1 MDQPLTP
8 QEVSHAA
15 SISMQQDGD
24 IRTRVRDLTLRALQ
38 NRQLEAAEIR
48 AVVRAVG
55 EGVSLG
61 AEHRVGEV
69 KQALS
74 AALSGLD
81 DALVKAAQA
90 TQLALRELI
99 SQGKDFTDQ
108 DLKQA
113 LEDLKI
119 TEQAFLDTLAEVA
132 DSAGSKARQEFK
144 DAVEHAR
151 RSGTEMGASVRTI
164 LTELGGRLSATLQA
178 GKSSGQE
185 ASRTVSVRLAAIASG
200 ILGGMAE
207 TLREKSE
214 QDLKN
219 PDQKQ

>member
-1 MDQPLTP
+1 MNQPLTP
-8 QEVSHAA
+8 QEVSNAA
-15 SISMQQDGD
+15 SVSLQQDGD

-38 NRQLEAAEIR
+38 SRKLEAAEIR

-74 AALSGLD
+74 SALSGLD

-90 TQLALRELI
+90 THLALQELI

-119 TEQAFLDTLAEVA
+119 TEQAFLDTLGEVA
-132 DSAGSKARQEFK
+132 DVAGSKVRQEYK

-151 RSGTEMGASVRTI
+151 RSGTDIGASVTTI
-164 LTELGGRLSATLQA
+164 LNELGGRLSATLQA
-178 GKSSGQE
+178 GKSSGQD
-185 ASRTVSVRLAAIASG
+185 ASRTVSARLAALASG
-200 ILGGMAE
+200 ILAGMAE
-207 TLREKSE
+207 SLEKKSE
-214 QDLKN
+214 PNRK
-219 PDQKQ
+219 

>member
-1 MDQPLTP
+1 MNQPLTP
-8 QEVSHAA
+8 QEVSNAA
-15 SISMQQDGD
+15 SVSLQQDGD

-38 NRQLEAAEIR
+38 SRKLEAAEIR

-74 AALSGLD
+74 LALSGLD

-90 TQLALRELI
+90 THLALQELI

-108 DLKQA
+108 DLKRA

-119 TEQAFLDTLAEVA
+119 TEQAFLDTLGEVA
-132 DSAGSKARQEFK
+132 DLAGSKVRQEYK

-151 RSGTEMGASVRTI
+151 RSGTDIGASVRSI
-164 LTELGGRLSATLQA
+164 LGELGERLSATLQA
-178 GKSSGQE
+178 GKSSGQD
-185 ASRTVSVRLAAIASG
+185 ASRTVSTRLAALASG
-200 ILGGMAE
+200 ILAGMAE
-207 TLREKSE
+207 SLEKKSE
-214 QDLKN
+214 TDRK
-219 PDQKQ
+219 